1 MKVCTRHRTFYEIF
15 IHKKSHNKKRMKK
28 ISDLFLVIA
37 EVSTYVNCQINVRK
51 QKKKLIM
58 IENWWERSQ
67 NGLEKKQECN
77 GSSNC
82 CISLED
88 LNATSGSPSASI
100 LHSSLIIKKL
110 SLNFLTRVSRYKSTN
125 LLPSM
130 WEKKKP
136 AFWLRSPSRYLVP

>member
-1 MKVCTRHRTFYEIF
+1 MGE
-15 IHKKSHNKKRMKK
+15 KK
-28 ISDLFLVIA
+28 
-37 EVSTYVNCQINVRK
+37 
-51 QKKKLIM
+51 
-58 IENWWERSQ
+58 
-67 NGLEKKQECN
+67 GLEKKQECN

-88 LNATSGSPSASI
+88 LNVTSGSPSASI

-130 WEKKKP
+130 WEKKK
-136 AFWLRSPSRYLVP
+136 ACFLTERSL

>member
-1 MKVCTRHRTFYEIF
+1 MKVCTRHWTFYEIF
-15 IHKKSHNKKRMKK
+15 IHKKSHNKRRMKK
-28 ISDLFLVIA
+28 KWLSRPFPGDLW
-37 EVSTYVNCQINVRK
+37 SKYVCQLSNK
-51 QKKKLIM
+51 CEETKDKKLIM
-58 IENWWERSQ
+58 IKNWWKRTQ

-88 LNATSGSPSASI
+88 LNATRGSPSASI

-130 WEKKKP
+130 WEKKKGC
-136 AFWLRSPSRYLVP
+136 FLTEKSL